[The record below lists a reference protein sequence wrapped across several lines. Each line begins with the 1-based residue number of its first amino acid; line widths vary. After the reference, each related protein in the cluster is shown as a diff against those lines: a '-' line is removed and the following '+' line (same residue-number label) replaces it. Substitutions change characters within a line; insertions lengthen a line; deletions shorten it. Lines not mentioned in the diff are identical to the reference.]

1 MAKLRRDDEMVTPD
15 DAKPQSHC
23 HFCISHLK
31 NLAFFDLSLH
41 GRAMRPVANP
51 VAARDQ

>member
-1 MAKLRRDDEMVTPD
+1 MAGLRRDDEMVSPSA
-15 DAKPQSHC
+15 AKPQNHC
-23 HFCISHLK
+23 HFRSSCLK
-31 NLAFFDLSLH
+31 NLDFSDRSAH